1 MIADKEVGE
10 LWLWVTTREPDP
22 PLPYLKPDPHTLT
35 AGEGIKLIR
44 KLVEITTLAGIE
56 AIEPRFPISLW
67 AHKQRLKR
75 ALRKYGIPEEGWK

>member
-1 MIADKEVGE
+1 MTDKEVGE
-10 LWLWVTTREPDP
+10 LWEKHIADLMV
-22 PLPYLKPDPHTLT
+22 
-35 AGEGIKLIR
+35 ISLIR